1 MIPWL
6 VAAISLGFAT
16 AFIARTKGRPFLPWL
31 AYGTLLGVVAIP
43 HALFLRK
50 EADSDDDHPETRTM
64 RNDSPL
70 FTGSWAENWMQGDP
84 AVAPRRRAAMA
95 AGGPRRPDD
104 VPATW
109 SDDAFARIVG
119 DEPPLAEFSAT
130 GLRGSPRERVTRD
143 EPPLAEFGTTG
154 GSSREHVTPD
164 APPARRPSPEGA
176 ETPGVAHPARR
187 GASAGEQ
194 PFRREEARDTLRH
207 PSAGR
212 VNGNGMGRRDFLN
225 LARNGDEDGQ
235 SAEDHR
241 IREEREEEDSI
252 AFARDRYD
260 AGREEPRFEPRRQ
273 VDGNAWRTGDR
284 YEDDRDEDAW
294 IARRFAPDPTGSDG
308 AYQRADRRES
318 RRGNTLSYAV
328 AALCMVLAAA
338 LVWPRPYDAPPP
350 DRIASAPTAPALK
363 EPGSGATGE
372 PGTVTAGPTPFVPP
386 SPRADDTF
394 MRSDNTVTRSFVP
407 PPLPPDAGTA
417 RAGGGTGDEGRTP
430 PAETGQG
437 TGTSAAI
444 GVPPRPPEG
453 RASAEPEIKP
463 APSPDVARVDPAA
476 PDNARPT
483 PGPATRS
490 ARVAPE
496 KAAPGKAAP
505 GKSARKKKSTGAN
518 RALSAPKDEGETITA
533 VGQMVLLVQAELKKR
548 GYEPGEVNGRAGEQ
562 TRQAIRQF
570 KRKQGIGS
578 NSTIDDE
585 LFERLGIVG
594 RRLHPFASSSR

>member
-16 AFIARTKGRPFLPWL
+16 AFIARTRGRPFLPWL

-50 EADSDDDHPETRTM
+50 EAEPDDDHPEPRTM
-64 RNDSPL
+64 RNDSPQ

-84 AVAPRRRAAMA
+84 AAAPRRRAAMA

-130 GLRGSPRERVTRD
+130 GLRGSPREHVTR
-143 EPPLAEFGTTG
+143 
-154 GSSREHVTPD
+154 D
-164 APPARRPSPEGA
+164 APPAARRTSPERA
-176 ETPGVAHPARR
+176 ETSGVAHPARR
-187 GASAGEQ
+187 DASAGEQ

-212 VNGNGMGRRDFLN
+212 VNGNGMGHRDFLN
-225 LARNGDEDGQ
+225 LARNGDEDDQ
-235 SAEDHR
+235 TAEDRR
-241 IREEREEEDSI
+241 IREEADSI
-252 AFARDRYD
+252 AFASDRYD
-260 AGREEPRFEPRRQ
+260 AGREEPRFEPRLE
-273 VDGNAWRTGDR
+273 VDGNAWRTSDR
-284 YEDDRDEDAW
+284 YEGDRDEDAW
-294 IARRFAPDPTGSDG
+294 IARRFAPDSTGSDG
-308 AYQRADRRES
+308 AYQRADRSES
-318 RRGNTLSYAV
+318 RRGNTLSYAF
-328 AALCMVLAAA
+328 AALCLVLAAA

-363 EPGSGATGE
+363 EPGSGATSE

-386 SPRADDTF
+386 SLRADNTF

-417 RAGGGTGDEGRTP
+417 RAGGGIGDEGRTQ

-437 TGTSAAI
+437 TGTSATI

-476 PDNARPT
+476 PGNVRPT
-483 PGPATRS
+483 PSPATRS

-496 KAAPGKAAP
+496 KAAPEKAAP
-505 GKSARKKKSTGAN
+505 GKSAPKKKSTGAN
-518 RALSAPKDEGETITA
+518 RASSAPKDEGETITA

-570 KRKQGIGS
+570 KRKEGLGP